1 MIRGNGVSKGVAL
14 AKQRLLNLEL
24 TAEKEFA
31 EDPKP
36 ELERLKQARRLSVS
50 RHHQTIERMKQQFGA
65 DEEEVFEAQEL
76 LLDNDD
82 LWGSAAKWVTEKHYC
97 APWAFHEAI
106 EEQIQMFSQL
116 DNDYLRDRIVDL
128 KDIRQNVLRCLRC
141 PAGENG
147 IQEEDTILIAR
158 EILPSQL
165 ADGENGRICGLAME
179 EGGSTSHTVLL
190 ANMMGIPC
198 VVGAAGLLEQAEDGK
213 DMLLDGDSGEI
224 YPAPD
229 EQTRKNYEVRCAQL
243 AREAALDRAYYG
255 HSNRSKDG
263 KEMDIWCN
271 IAAVQDANTVVS
283 NDGHGVGL
291 MRSEFLFL
299 GRQSAPDEEE
309 QYNAYRQTALALKG
323 RPLVIRTL
331 DIGGDKQVPYLDF
344 GQEENPF
351 LGCRAIRYCLQHEE
365 IFLPQLRAILRAGAD
380 QDIRMMFPMIATLPE
395 LVKAKEM
402 LARVKEE
409 LRREGVPF
417 RENMPVGMMVEIPS
431 AAVMAERFAK
441 NVDFFSIGTN
451 DLTQYLFSADR
462 GNPRVADLNRAYDPA
477 LLRVV
482 YDVARKGSQAGIPV
496 AICGH
501 AGQDTTLLPLWL
513 AMGIRELSVSSGNV
527 LGLRRRLAGLDSSQC
542 SALLEQVLAMASAE
556 EVLACLEEFQ
566 AGAVPAEHL

>member
-31 EDPKP
+31 ADPEL
-36 ELERLKQARRLSVS
+36 ELERLKQARQLSVS
-50 RHHQTIERMKQQFGA
+50 RQHQTIERMKQQFGA

-82 LWGSAAKWVTEKHYC
+82 LWGTAAKWVTEKHYC
-97 APWAFHEAI
+97 APWAFDEAI

-116 DNDYLRDRIVDL
+116 DSDYLRERVLDL
-128 KDIRQNVLRCLRC
+128 KDIRQNVFRCLRC
-141 PAGENG
+141 TAGESG
-147 IQEEDTILIAR
+147 AQEEDTILIAR

-165 ADGENGRICGLAME
+165 ADGENGRIRGLAME

-198 VVGAAGLLEQAEDGK
+198 VVGASGLLEQAEDGK
-213 DMLLDGDSGEI
+213 DMLLDGDSGEV
-224 YPAPD
+224 YPDPD
-229 EQTRKNYEVRCAQL
+229 ELTRQNYQARCAQL
-243 AREAALDRAYYG
+243 AREEALDRAYYG
-255 HSNRSKDG
+255 LPNRSKDG
-263 KEMDIWCN
+263 KELDIWCN
-271 IAAVQDANTVVS
+271 IAAVQDADAVVS
-283 NDGHGVGL
+283 NEGGGVGL

-309 QYNAYRQTALALKG
+309 QYTAYRQTALALKG

-351 LGCRAIRYCLQHEE
+351 LGCRAIRYCLQHDE

-380 QDIRMMFPMIATLPE
+380 QDIRMMFPMIATLTE
-395 LVKAKEM
+395 LIRAKEA
-402 LARVKEE
+402 LERAKEE
-409 LRREGVPF
+409 LRREDIPF
-417 RENMPVGMMVEIPS
+417 REDMPVGMMVEVPS
-431 AAVMAERFAK
+431 TAVMAELFAQ

-462 GNPRVADLNRAYDPA
+462 GNPRVAELNRPYDPA

-482 YDVARKGSQAGIPV
+482 YDVAQKGSQAGIPV

-501 AGQDTTLLPLWL
+501 AGQDAALLPLWL
-513 AMGIRELSVSSGNV
+513 AMGIRELSVSPGNV
-527 LGLRRRLAGLDSSQC
+527 LGLRRRLAGLDFSQC
-542 SALLEQVLAMASAE
+542 SALLDRVLTMTTAEDVLA
-556 EVLACLEEFQ
+556 LLEEFQ
-566 AGAVPAEHL
+566 SGTVPAPTL